1 MFLFH
6 VYLELVH
13 KMRQDEITIFDLTL
27 FIRATLCFYVS
38 TCISLRVPYY
48 KKMIDCISQLLG
60 QPEIVLK
67 QLMNDNTNAL
77 KSKCGL
83 FFHLQIES
91 DKQKFVEKAK
101 QEALKKVAEQ
111 RLREGKTPL
120 PAGYTPQSSNAKVP
134 YV

>member
-1 MFLFH
+1 
-6 VYLELVH
+6 
-13 KMRQDEITIFDLTL
+13 MRWDEITIFELTL
-27 FIRATLCFYVS
+27 FIKASLCFYES
-38 TCISLRVPYY
+38 TCISLRVPNY
-48 KKMIDCISQLLG
+48 KKMIDRISQLLG

-67 QLMNDNTNAL
+67 QLMNDNAKHDRTTL

-83 FFHLQIES
+83 FFYMQIES